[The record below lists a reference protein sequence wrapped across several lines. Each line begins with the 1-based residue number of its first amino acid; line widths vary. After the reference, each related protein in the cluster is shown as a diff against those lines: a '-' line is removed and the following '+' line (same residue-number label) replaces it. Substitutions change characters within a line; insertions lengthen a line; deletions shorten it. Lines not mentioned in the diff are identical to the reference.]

1 MEFSV
6 GEFQLCIFWSI
17 RLCIILIHMIKEDCI
32 CELILLSKH
41 VPFIGRV
48 KYMDLFPQGSQATQH
63 WAEAKEMDYPPLPNV
78 SKRDK
83 AYCGQSKDCVIGH
96 GAAFFHYEAFALLCS
111 WEAFLLLCFGGCCV
125 LVQMKPA
132 TGPVEVLLPEV
143 WDRVRG
149 LYGFVLLLLWYTGY
163 FRHSGEKCG
172 FHAWN
177 NSSGVGY
184 MMMRCCVYRS
194 TLQ

>member
-1 MEFSV
+1 
-6 GEFQLCIFWSI
+6 
-17 RLCIILIHMIKEDCI
+17 MIKEDCI

-63 WAEAKEMDYPPLPNV
+63 WAEAKEMVHPPLPNV

-143 WDRVRG
+143 WDRVRVW
-149 LYGFVLLLLWYTGY
+149 FCAAFAMIHWIFQTCWWKMWFSCMEQQ
-163 FRHSGEKCG
+163 FRSRIYDDEMLCLSQHT
-172 FHAWN
+172 A
-177 NSSGVGY
+177 VI
-184 MMMRCCVYRS
+184 RP
-194 TLQ
+194 